1 MENDW
6 RQLKVTGLYK
16 QFSHGPVILSDI
28 DLTVDRGAFMCILGP
43 SGSGK
48 STLVD
53 LIAGFE
59 PPTGGTIAFD
69 DSPVRGPG
77 PDRVVIFQDIGNALF
92 PWLTVMENA
101 EFGLKNFV
109 RNKAERRAR
118 ATQALELVGLGKDT
132 HKFPS
137 ELSGGMKQRAQIARG
152 LVMDPHVLIMD
163 EPFAALDA
171 ITRRRMQYEL
181 KDLWGRTHKTVIFV
195 THDISEALI
204 LATDIT
210 VLSSGPEARIL
221 DTFRPDLP
229 AKRDTS
235 DPEFIAAHR
244 RIEALIGHVDDA
256 PEGRAEEPA

>member
-1 MENDW
+1 MDNDW
-6 RQLKVTGLYK
+6 RQLKVIGLCK

-28 DLTVDRGAFMCILGP
+28 NLTVDRGAFMCILGP

-69 DSPVRGPG
+69 NSPIRGPG

-101 EFGLKNFV
+101 EFGLRNFV
-109 RNKAERRAR
+109 RNRKERRAQ
-118 ATQALELVGLGKDT
+118 ALQALELVGLGKDT

-163 EPFAALDA
+163 EPLAALDA

-181 KDLWGRTHKTVIFV
+181 KDLWKRTQKTVIFV

-204 LATDIT
+204 LATDVT

-221 DTFRPDLP
+221 DTFRPALP
-229 AKRDTS
+229 DERDPADAS
-235 DPEFIAAHR
+235 FIAAYR
-244 RIEALIGHVDDA
+244 RVESLIGHVHDA
-256 PEGRAEEPA
+256 DGVRLEESH

>member
-1 MENDW
+1 MDDDW
-6 RQLKVTGLYK
+6 KQLKITGLCK
-16 QFSHGPVILSDI
+16 QFARGPVVLSDI
-28 DLTVDRGAFMCILGP
+28 DLTVERGAFMCVLGP

-59 PPTGGTIAFD
+59 APTGGRIAFD

-109 RNKAERRAR
+109 RSKAERRAR
-118 ATQALELVGLGKDT
+118 AMQALELVGLGKDT

-181 KDLWGRTHKTVIFV
+181 KDLWERTHKTVIFV
-195 THDISEALI
+195 THDIAEALI
-204 LATDIT
+204 LATDVT

-221 DTFRPDLP
+221 DTFRPGLP
-229 AKRDTS
+229 AERDTS
-235 DPEFIAAHR
+235 DPDFIAAHR
-244 RIEALIGHVDDA
+244 RIEALIGHVSDDDV
-256 PEGRAEEPA
+256 RAEDPA

>member
-1 MENDW
+1 MDDDW
-6 RQLKVTGLYK
+6 KRLTITGLSK
-16 QFSHGPVILSDI
+16 QFARGPVILSDI
-28 DLTVDRGAFMCILGP
+28 DLTVERGAFMCILGP

-59 PPTGGTIAFD
+59 QPTGGRISFD
-69 DSPVRGPG
+69 EAPIHGPG

-181 KDLWGRTHKTVIFV
+181 KDLWERTHKTVIFV
-195 THDISEALI
+195 THDIAEALI
-204 LATDIT
+204 LATDVT

-221 DTFRPDLP
+221 DTFRPELP
-229 AKRDTS
+229 AERDTS
-235 DPEFIAAHR
+235 DPAFIAAFR
-244 RIEALIGHVDDA
+244 RIETLIGHVSDA
-256 PEGRAEEPA
+256 AEGRPEEPA